1 MSGSALEVREGSA
14 RYIVRGEVPLVWG
27 FELLTKSQGGVDSL
41 RELILSL
48 AVRGLLVRQSAD
60 DAPGSAIVRAMRQTK
75 AAVSDARM
83 TKRDERLAS
92 FADDDLPY
100 GTPTGWAWVRLGELL
115 TKFGA
120 GSTPLGGRE
129 VYTTAG
135 VKFLR
140 SQNVWNHG
148 LALGG
153 VAFIPT
159 AVHEKMGGTKVF
171 AGDLLF
177 NITGASIGRC
187 ALVPESFDEGNVS
200 QHVTILRTALPS
212 IRPFLHLVLISA
224 RVQQTVRDVQVGVSR
239 EGLSIA
245 KLGQFVVPLP
255 PLAEQHRIVARVEEL
270 MKLCDA
276 LEQSGRLADEQHAR
290 LTSTLF
296 DALAASES
304 ADALAENWQRIAEH
318 FDLLLDRPEAIAAL
332 EQTILQLAVRGL
344 LVPQD
349 SRDALDDGA
358 AVSLGDAGSIRNEA
372 DDVNPELPTSWSRVS
387 LGSIT
392 RDLRYGTS
400 AKCAYESVGAPV
412 LRIPNLCS
420 GRVLVSDLKFG
431 ALSADEVRRLRLEVG
446 DLLIIRSNGSASL
459 VGSAA
464 IVGKEAYGF
473 AFAGYLMRLRLR
485 EEWATPSFVL
495 LTLETAAVRSQ
506 IERPLRTTSGVK
518 NINSTEVA
526 NIRLSLPPLAE
537 QHRIVARVEEL
548 RLLCTQLRERLSAAR
563 RTQSQLADALVAE
576 VLA

>member
-1 MSGSALEVREGSA
+1 MSGPALEVREAGA
-14 RYIVRGEVPLVWG
+14 RYIVQGTLPLIRE
-27 FELLTKSQGGVDSL
+27 FELMATAPGGIAKL
-41 RELILSL
+41 RELVLSL
-48 AVRGLLVRQSAD
+48 AVQGRLVSHLSHDEPAETLLQRLSALRCTVTHANRD
-60 DAPGSAIVRAMRQTK
+60 QTSDGAPYELPCGWAWAAFGDLVENMGSGWSPACDEGERSEVDRWAVLKTTAVQVMQYRPNEHKALPVKLNPRPNIEVKPGDVLVTRAGPMNRVGISCAVGETPERLMLSDKIVRAHPIG
-75 AAVSDARM
+75 
-83 TKRDERLAS
+83 DEMLAS
-92 FADDDLPY
+92 F
-100 GTPTGWAWVRLGELL
+100 V
-115 TKFGA
+115 
-120 GSTPLGGRE
+120 
-129 VYTTAG
+129 V
-135 VKFLR
+135 
-140 SQNVWNHG
+140 
-148 LALGG
+148 LALNAGWS
-153 VAFIPT
+153 
-159 AVHEKMGGTKVF
+159 KVQ
-171 AGDLLF
+171 
-177 NITGASIGRC
+177 I
-187 ALVPESFDEGNVS
+187 E
-200 QHVTILRTALPS
+200 
-212 IRPFLHLVLISA
+212 
-224 RVQQTVRDVQVGVSR
+224 
-239 EGLSIA
+239 IA
-245 KLGQFVVPLP
+245 KTGMAASQVNISQSDLKAIPVPVCSQT
-255 PLAEQHRIVARVEEL
+255 EQHRIVARVEEL
-270 MKLCDA
+270 MKLCDT

-296 DALAASES
+296 DALVASES
-304 ADALAENWQRIAEH
+304 AHALAENWQRIAEH

>member
-1 MSGSALEVREGSA
+1 MSGSALEVREPGA
-14 RYIVRGEVPLVWG
+14 RYFVQSEPALIRGFDLLATGDVGIKRLRGVILELSIKGNLVAQSSQDEGASALVELARKSKGLATSRKTSPTNSLRIASDSLLPVGWCWSSLSEIGLISPRNQADGSTTASFVQMSSIPIAMLDHHLTESRPWRDIRTGFTHFAEGDVGVAKITPCFENGKSTVFRRLEGRIGAGTTELHIVR
-27 FELLTKSQGGVDSL
+27 
-41 RELILSL
+41 
-48 AVRGLLVRQSAD
+48 
-60 DAPGSAIVRAMRQTK
+60 
-75 AAVSDARM
+75 
-83 TKRDERLAS
+83 
-92 FADDDLPY
+92 
-100 GTPTGWAWVRLGELL
+100 
-115 TKFGA
+115 
-120 GSTPLGGRE
+120 PLGGVLPE
-129 VYTTAG
+129 YILVFLKSPA
-135 VKFLR
+135 FLR
-140 SQNVWNHG
+140 NG
-148 LALGG
+148 E
-153 VAFIPT
+153 
-159 AVHEKMGGTKVF
+159 AVMTGSAGQKRLPRAYFEGT
-171 AGDLLF
+171 
-177 NITGASIGRC
+177 
-187 ALVPESFDEGNVS
+187 
-200 QHVTILRTALPS
+200 
-212 IRPFLHLVLISA
+212 PF
-224 RVQQTVRDVQVGVSR
+224 
-239 EGLSIA
+239 
-245 KLGQFVVPLP
+245 PLP
-255 PLAEQHRIVARVEEL
+255 PLAEQRRIVARVEEL

-290 LTSTLF
+290 LTSALF

-304 ADALAENWQRIAEH
+304 AHALAENWQRIAEH

-548 RLLCTQLRERLSAAR
+548 RLLCTQLRERLSDAR